1 MTCSALVSEDLDG
14 GVTAQL
20 RVADVVI
27 HAAGVGREVLV
38 HNERT
43 SD

>member
-20 RVADVVI
+20 HFSRVRDSRFQGLECRAF
-27 HAAGVGREVLV
+27 GVSVKQ
-38 HNERT
+38 
-43 SD
+43 